1 MEFDMS
7 AFITRIA
14 TSQDGAQIN
23 TLMMA
28 SYCELMTT
36 HYQPDTLELAL
47 PLMTKANPSLLRSGT
62 YYIAETIDR
71 TIVGCGGWTMKRP
84 GTGEVAEG
92 HGHLRHFATHPGFT
106 GKGIGR
112 AIYKICET
120 QAKRAGIDRLECYA
134 NLNAQHFYKALGFEP
149 FEEVQVHLRSNVT
162 FASMRMTRGI

>member
-14 TSQDGAQIN
+14 TSQDGAQIS

-71 TIVGCGGWTMKRP
+71 TIVGCGG
-84 GTGEVAEG
+84 
-92 HGHLRHFATHPGFT
+92 
-106 GKGIGR
+106 
-112 AIYKICET
+112 
-120 QAKRAGIDRLECYA
+120 
-134 NLNAQHFYKALGFEP
+134 
-149 FEEVQVHLRSNVT
+149 
-162 FASMRMTRGI
+162 